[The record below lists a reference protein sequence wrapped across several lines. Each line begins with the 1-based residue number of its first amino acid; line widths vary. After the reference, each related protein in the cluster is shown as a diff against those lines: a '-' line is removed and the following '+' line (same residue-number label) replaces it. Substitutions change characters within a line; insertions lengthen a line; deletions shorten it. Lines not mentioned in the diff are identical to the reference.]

1 MGGGKIEDFS
11 QNMKEIHHHFED
23 LKNSGKLNKDEV
35 DNTIKNFEEVNEFF
49 GQIYDMGDEQN
60 QKIDHKKHEKEEKS
74 QKNWVPKDAEHFEE
88 EEFQGKNSTE
98 TIIPAKKFAKKFN
111 QMKMNPRA
119 WGQSGPK
126 NTENMEEEEYQE
138 KNATETIIPKK
149 FNQMKMNPRAWGQSG
164 PKNTED
170 M

>member
-1 MGGGKIEDFS
+1 MG
-11 QNMKEIHHHFED
+11 
-23 LKNSGKLNKDEV
+23 
-35 DNTIKNFEEVNEFF
+35 NTIKNFEEVNEFF
-49 GQIYDMGDEQN
+49 GEIYDMGDEQN

-98 TIIPAKKFAKKFN
+98 IDAEHHFGGYFEEEEFQGKNSTEIIIPEKKFAKKFN

-126 NTENMEEEEYQE
+126 NTEDMEE
-138 KNATETIIPKK
+138 KPSNSTIL
-149 FNQMKMNPRAWGQSG
+149 
-164 PKNTED
+164 
-170 M
+170 